1 MLAIY
6 KREMR
11 SYFTSP
17 TGYIFMAMFL
27 AISGLIFSIS
37 TFLSGSSETSMY
49 FMLLLFVFIVVIP
62 LLTMKLLS
70 EERKLKTEQ
79 ILLTS
84 PVSLSGIVI
93 AKFLAAFTLFALTF
107 VFSEI
112 IHFSVLSVY
121 AADISFSSVLGN
133 VIGILLIGGAF
144 ISIGLFLS
152 SLTES
157 QIVAAICTIAAILAM
172 ILMSSVAEYIGNDII
187 RVSVKWL
194 AIVSRFAPFTAG
206 IFDLASILYYI
217 SLTVIFLFLTIRVYE
232 KRRWG

>member
-27 AISGLIFSIS
+27 AISGLLFSLC
-37 TFLSGSSETSMY
+37 TFLVKQVDISSY
-49 FMLLLFVFIVVIP
+49 FMLLLIVFIIVIP
-62 LLTMKLLS
+62 LLTMKLMS

-84 PVSLSGIVI
+84 PVSLAGIVL
-93 AKFLAAFTLFALTF
+93 AKFFAAFTMFAITF
-107 VFSEI
+107 IGSEI
-112 IHFSVLSVY
+112 IHFGILSAY
-121 AADISFSSVLGN
+121 AAEISYAQVLGN
-133 VIGILLIGGAF
+133 TIGILLIGGAF
-144 ISIGLFLS
+144 IAIGLFLS

-157 QIVAAICTIAAILAM
+157 QIVAAISTIAVILGM
-172 ILMSSVAEYIGNDII
+172 ILLSTVAEYIGNDML
-187 RVSVKWL
+187 RVGVKWL
-194 AIVSRFAPFTAG
+194 AIVSRFSPFTAG
-206 IFDLASILYYI
+206 IFDLASIIYYI
-217 SLTVIFLFLTIRVYE
+217 SLAVIFLFLTVRVYE